1 MRDCSFCLHTA
12 QTRQGKKKMQ
22 ELSKQYHKLIEENT
36 TLKQKIRK
44 LEKSAE
50 GLRESGTKYRT
61 IIQNI
66 QEGYLET
73 DLTGKWIFVND
84 IIPKLLGY
92 TRRELMEMPN
102 PIGRLQTE
110 DNAKKSYQAFRTIYK
125 TGKPLKSF
133 EIELIKKDG
142 STGNY
147 EISVSLMK
155 DATGKPVGFRC
166 ISRDITER
174 KVMERAL
181 KESEKQYRMIV
192 ENMYDSIWTMDMDL
206 HFTYLSPSEI
216 HTSGYTPE
224 EVMQIPVEKLIT
236 PESYNVVKR
245 IFGEEIE
252 REFGEGPV
260 DLNRKRIIEIELN
273 HKNGGTYWQETTA
286 SFIRDENGKPTGI
299 VCVGRD
305 ITARKQAEHD
315 LQTARDH
322 LLQAEK
328 LSAIGQL
335 SAGVA
340 HEILNP
346 VNIISTEIQF
356 LQTMENMPHEAQEEL
371 QICMSQIDRIVAIA
385 DGLKHRSSIPE
396 KRMEM
401 ANINDVITDIMTLHK
416 SQLMIDK
423 IETDLQY
430 HPDLPEMLMDRKKI
444 EQVILNLISNA
455 RSAMEG
461 KEKKLLR
468 ISTEWEANHDQVRI
482 VVADTGCGIKSE
494 HMLKIFNPFFT
505 TKEQGKG
512 TGLGLSISYGIIKDH
527 GGKIWAKNNKWGGAT
542 FNIIF
547 PVKTS
552 HEPS

>member
-1 MRDCSFCLHTA
+1 MHD
-12 QTRQGKKKMQ
+12 
-22 ELSKQYHKLIEENT
+22 LSQAHQKLIEENA
-36 TLKQKIRK
+36 LQRQRIQE
-44 LEKSAE
+44 LEKSAARRKRAE
-50 GLRESGTKYRT
+50 DGLRESKAKYLN

-73 DLTGKWIFVND
+73 DLSGRWIFLND

-92 TRRELMEMPN
+92 SRKELMGMAN
-102 PIGRLQTE
+102 PILQLQSE
-110 DNAKKSYQAFRTIYK
+110 SDAQKSYQAFRTIYK

-133 EIELIKKDG
+133 ELELIKKDG
-142 STGNY
+142 TTGNY

-155 DATGKPVGFRC
+155 DTKGQPVGFRC

-174 KVMERAL
+174 KIMEHAL
-181 KESEKQYRMIV
+181 KQSEKQYRMIV
-192 ENMYDSIWTMDMDL
+192 ENMYDSIWTMDMNL

-224 EVMQIPVEKLIT
+224 ELVQIPIEKLMT
-236 PESYNVVKR
+236 PESYTVVER
-245 IFGEEIE
+245 ILVEEIE
-252 REFGEGPV
+252 REFSGEPV
-260 DLNRKRIIEIELN
+260 DLDRKRIIEMELY
-273 HKNGGTYWQETTA
+273 HKKGGTYWQETTA

-305 ITARKQAEHD
+305 ITARKQAESD

-356 LQTMENMPHEAQEEL
+356 LQTMKNLPHEALEEL
-371 QICMSQIDRIVAIA
+371 EICMSQIDRIVAIA
-385 DGLKHRSSIPE
+385 DSLKHRSSIPE
-396 KRMEM
+396 KRMDM
-401 ANINDVITDIMTLHK
+401 VNINDIIADIMALHK

-423 IETDLQY
+423 IETDFQY
-430 HPDLPEMLMDRKKI
+430 YPDLPEMLMDRKKI

-461 KEKKLLR
+461 KEKKVLR
-468 ISTEWEANHDQVRI
+468 ISTDWEANHDQIRI
-482 VVADTGCGIKSE
+482 IVSDTGHGIKSE

-512 TGLGLSISYGIIKDH
+512 TGLGLSISYGIVKDH
-527 GGKIWAKNNKWGGAT
+527 GGKIWAKNNKWGGAS
-542 FNIIF
+542 FHIIF
-547 PVKTS
+547 PVNRAMD
-552 HEPS
+552 HHQG

>member
-1 MRDCSFCLHTA
+1 
-12 QTRQGKKKMQ
+12 MQ
-22 ELSKQYHKLIEENT
+22 DLSTQYQKLIEENT
-36 TLKQKIRK
+36 FLKKKIRK
-44 LEKSAE
+44 LEQSAE
-50 GLRESGTKYRT
+50 RRKKTEDGLRESESKYRT
-61 IIQNI
+61 IIQSI

-73 DLTGKWIFVND
+73 DLAGRWTFVND

-92 TRRELMEMPN
+92 SRKELMEMSN
-102 PIGRLQTE
+102 PIYQLQNET
-110 DNAKKSYQAFRTIYK
+110 DAQKSYQAFRTIYK
-125 TGKPLKSF
+125 TGKPLKSI
-133 EIELIKKDG
+133 EVELIKKDG

-174 KVMERAL
+174 KMMERAL

-192 ENMYDSIWTMDMDL
+192 ENMYDSIWTMDMEL

-224 EVMQIPVEKLIT
+224 EVMKIPVEKLMT
-236 PESYNVVKR
+236 PESYDVVKR

-252 REFGEGPV
+252 REFGGGSV

-286 SFIRDENGKPTGI
+286 SFIRDENGNPTGI

-305 ITARKQAEHD
+305 ITARKRAEQD

-356 LQTMENMPHEAQEEL
+356 LQTMENMPHDALEEL

-401 ANINDVITDIMTLHK
+401 ANINDVIADIMTLHK

-423 IETDLQY
+423 IETDVQY

-455 RSAMEG
+455 RSAMES
-461 KEKKLLR
+461 KEKKILR
-468 ISTEWEANHDQVRI
+468 ISTDWEPNHDQVRI

-512 TGLGLSISYGIIKDH
+512 TGLGLSISYGIVKDH
-527 GGKIWAKNNKWGGAT
+527 NGKIWAKNNKWGGAT

-552 HEPS
+552 HETS

>member
-1 MRDCSFCLHTA
+1 
-12 QTRQGKKKMQ
+12 MQ
-22 ELSKQYHKLIEENT
+22 DLSTQYQKLIEENT
-36 TLKQKIRK
+36 FLKKKIRK
-44 LEKSAE
+44 LEQSAE
-50 GLRESGTKYRT
+50 RRKKTEDGLRESESKYRT
-61 IIQNI
+61 IIQSI

-73 DLTGKWIFVND
+73 DLAGRWTFVND

-92 TRRELMEMPN
+92 SRKELMEMSN
-102 PIGRLQTE
+102 PIYQLQNET
-110 DNAKKSYQAFRTIYK
+110 DAQKSYQAFRTIYK
-125 TGKPLKSF
+125 TGKPLKSI
-133 EIELIKKDG
+133 EVELIKKDG

-174 KVMERAL
+174 KIMERAL

-192 ENMYDSIWTMDMDL
+192 ENMYDSIWTMDMEL

-224 EVMQIPVEKLIT
+224 EVMKIPVEKLMT
-236 PESYNVVKR
+236 PESYDVVKR

-252 REFGEGPV
+252 REFGGGSV

-286 SFIRDENGKPTGI
+286 SFIRDENGNPTGI

-305 ITARKQAEHD
+305 ITARKRAEQD

-356 LQTMENMPHEAQEEL
+356 LQTMENMPHDALEEL
-371 QICMSQIDRIVAIA
+371 QICMSQIDRIVTIA

-401 ANINDVITDIMTLHK
+401 ANINDVIADIMTLHK

-423 IETDLQY
+423 IETDVQY

-455 RSAMEG
+455 RSAMES
-461 KEKKLLR
+461 KEKKFLR
-468 ISTEWEANHDQVRI
+468 ISTDWEPNHDQVRI

-512 TGLGLSISYGIIKDH
+512 TGLGLSISYGIVKDH
-527 GGKIWAKNNKWGGAT
+527 SGKIWAKNNKWGGAT

-552 HEPS
+552 HETS

>member
-1 MRDCSFCLHTA
+1 MHD
-12 QTRQGKKKMQ
+12 
-22 ELSKQYHKLIEENT
+22 LSQAHQKLIEENAL
-36 TLKQKIRK
+36 LKRRIQE
-44 LEKSAE
+44 LEKSAAKRKRAE
-50 GLRESGTKYRT
+50 DGLRESKAKYLN

-73 DLTGKWIFVND
+73 DLAGRWIFLND

-92 TRRELMEMPN
+92 SRKELMEMPD
-102 PIGRLQTE
+102 PIRQLQSESDTQ
-110 DNAKKSYQAFRTIYK
+110 KSYQAFRTIYK

-133 EIELIKKDG
+133 ELELIRKDG
-142 STGNY
+142 TTGNY

-155 DATGKPVGFRC
+155 DTRGKPVGFRC

-174 KVMERAL
+174 KIMERAL

-192 ENMYDSIWTMDMDL
+192 ENMYDSIWTMDMNL

-224 EVMQIPVEKLIT
+224 EVMQMPIEKLIT
-236 PESYNVVKR
+236 PESYAVVKR
-245 IFGEEIE
+245 ILGEEIE
-252 REFGEGPV
+252 REFSGEPV
-260 DLNRKRIIEIELN
+260 DLDRKRIIEVELY
-273 HKNGGTYWQETTA
+273 HKKGGTYWQETTA

-305 ITARKQAEHD
+305 ITARKHAERD

-346 VNIISTEIQF
+346 VNIISTEIQL
-356 LQTMENMPHEAQEEL
+356 LQKMENLPHEALEEL
-371 QICMSQIDRIVAIA
+371 EICMSQIDRIVAIA
-385 DGLKHRSSIPE
+385 DSLKHRSSIPE
-396 KRMEM
+396 KRMDM
-401 ANINDVITDIMTLHK
+401 VNINDVIADIMALHK

-423 IETDLQY
+423 IETDFQY

-461 KEKKLLR
+461 KEKKVLR
-468 ISTEWEANHDQVRI
+468 ISTDWEANHDQVRI
-482 VVADTGCGIKSE
+482 IVADTGHGIKSE

-512 TGLGLSISYGIIKDH
+512 TGLGLSISYGIVKDH
-527 GGKIWAKNNKWGGAT
+527 GGKIWAKNNRWGGAS
-542 FNIIF
+542 FHIIF
-547 PVKTS
+547 PVNRAMD
-552 HEPS
+552 HHQG

>member
-1 MRDCSFCLHTA
+1 
-12 QTRQGKKKMQ
+12 MQ
-22 ELSKQYHKLIEENT
+22 DLSPAYKALVEENT
-36 TLKQKIRK
+36 FLKQRIQE
-44 LEKSAE
+44 LEKSAARRKRAE
-50 GLRESGTKYRT
+50 DGLRESKSKYLN
-61 IIQNI
+61 IIKNI

-73 DLTGKWIFVND
+73 DLTGRWIFVND

-92 TRRELMEMPN
+92 SRKELMEMPD
-102 PIGRLQTE
+102 PIRQLQSESDTQ
-110 DNAKKSYQAFRTIYK
+110 KSYQAFRTIYK

-133 EIELIKKDG
+133 EVALIKKDG
-142 STGNY
+142 TTGNY

-155 DATGKPVGFRC
+155 DTRGKPVGFRC

-174 KVMERAL
+174 KIMERAL

-192 ENMYDSIWTMDMDL
+192 ENMYDSIWTMDMNL
-206 HFTYLSPSEI
+206 NFTYLSPSEI

-224 EVMQIPVEKLIT
+224 ELVQIPIEKLMT
-236 PESYNVVKR
+236 PESYDVVKR
-245 IFGEEIE
+245 ILGEEIE
-252 REFGEGPV
+252 REFGGGPV
-260 DLNRKRIIEIELN
+260 DLNRKRIMEIELY

-305 ITARKQAEHD
+305 ITARKRAESD

-356 LQTMENMPHEAQEEL
+356 LQTMKNLPHEAVEEL
-371 QICMSQIDRIVAIA
+371 EICMSQIDRIVAIA

-401 ANINDVITDIMTLHK
+401 ANINDVIADIMTLHK

-423 IETDLQY
+423 IETEVQY
-430 HPDLPEMLMDRKKI
+430 HSDLPEMLMDRKKI
-444 EQVILNLISNA
+444 EQVMLNLISNA
-455 RSAMEG
+455 RGAMEG
-461 KEKKLLR
+461 KEKKVLR
-468 ISTEWEANHDQVRI
+468 VSTDWEDHHDHVRI
-482 VVADTGCGIKSE
+482 IVADTGHGIKSE
-494 HMLKIFNPFFT
+494 HMLKIFSPFFT

-512 TGLGLSISYGIIKDH
+512 TGLGLSISYGIVKDH
-527 GGKIWAKNNKWGGAT
+527 GGKIWAKNNKWGGAS
-542 FNIIF
+542 FHIIF
-547 PVKTS
+547 PVRTS